1 MAGDYQLMYLD
12 GNDAQ
17 SYHFE
22 NAAMSSKFIS
32 RMEDIKTTSSF
43 IVKSFPLACTNA
55 GRTNASDSAMRGW
68 MTMVE
73 RAHVEFEGLLPPSIV
88 RVYVEY
94 SETMEVVGV
103 DLSH

>member
-1 MAGDYQLMYLD
+1 MVYLD

-22 NAAMSSKFIS
+22 NAATSSKFIS
-32 RMEDIKTTSSF
+32 RMGDIKTTSSF
-43 IVKSFPLACTNA
+43 IVKSFPLVCTTA

-73 RAHVEFEGLLPPSIV
+73 RANLEFDGLLPPSIV
-88 RVYVEY
+88 RVYAEFRGL
-94 SETMEVVGV
+94 TGVVGV